1 MLKHEQDNS
10 TSEDD
15 MLAQFGYSTISDN
28 NVEKEVKAMDVAI
41 HSNCLFNRIDKF
53 TCNYI
58 KPVPSQLLTVYADAK
73 NTIPLH
79 IELDSGASINFCEES
94 AANIL
99 KFHITYSKQTS
110 ILGDGLT
117 VIESVGEINEVFYR
131 NNSKLTF
138 KAAVCKK
145 LTAPFIGG
153 TVFMKDNGV
162 EQDFTRNVI
171 KLFNRRVTVPATD
184 PLSILPTSPLSHHL
198 NR

>member
-1 MLKHEQDNS
+1 MFAVILSRQKKLKESYKLNMLKHEQDNS

-15 MLAQFGYSTISDN
+15 MLAQFRYSTISDN
-28 NVEKEVKAMDVAI
+28 NVEKEVKAVDVAI
-41 HSNCLFNRIDKF
+41 HSNSLFNRIDKF

-117 VIESVGEINEVFYR
+117 VIESVGEI
-131 NNSKLTF
+131 SF
-138 KAAVCKK
+138 KE
-145 LTAPFIGG
+145 T
-153 TVFMKDNGV
+153 
-162 EQDFTRNVI
+162 TRN
-171 KLFNRRVTVPATD
+171 L
-184 PLSILPTSPLSHHL
+184 HL
-198 NR
+198 RQQYVKS